1 MSLQDVPIHSKG
13 MRLVDETHD
22 YRLAATQRR
31 SRQAGSVG
39 HLDPAR
45 RSQERLAAAAEAA
58 WRGAEGRNT
67 WPTLQCN
74 DEGSEARAEQLWWE
88 GKPKQTTR
96 LRLEMFDVRRGQS
109 E

>member
-1 MSLQDVPIHSKG
+1 MLLRV
-13 MRLVDETHD
+13 
-22 YRLAATQRR
+22 
-31 SRQAGSVG
+31 RQQVQWGRNQV
-39 HLDPAR
+39 LWMWV
-45 RSQERLAAAAEAA
+45 EAA

-88 GKPKQTTR
+88 VKPKQTTR